1 MSLPAPAP
9 DRTAVVTGASSGI
22 GAAIAR
28 ELASR
33 RQQVTLVSRNA
44 EKLTDLADEI
54 NASGVRADV
63 LGAQRVGDDD
73 AGRPRRRVAQR
84 VGDAGLARRTRT
96 RGSGAQLDRR
106 DQRCASRR
114 GQAGT
119 EERRKRH
126 RESGSDEGHRPFRAA
141 LPDGV
146 SALRPGQRVDFGI
159 VEGRR
164 GEQALSI
171 QVLDTPPSV
180 SKAARK
186 RPQEMAVICED
197 LIKMLDRMGN
207 GYRHGRHPDPRS
219 AERVAKMLRVVADEL
234 EL

>member
-1 MSLPAPAP
+1 MP
-9 DRTAVVTGASSGI
+9 TGKVRFYD
-22 GAAIAR
+22 AAKGFGF
-28 ELASR
+28 LTKDGGGD
-33 RQQVTLVSRNA
+33 VYVNA
-44 EKLTDLADEI
+44 
-54 NASGVRADV
+54 
-63 LGAQRVGDDD
+63 Q
-73 AGRPRRRVAQR
+73 
-84 VGDAGLARRTRT
+84 
-96 RGSGAQLDRR
+96 
-106 DQRCASRR
+106 
-114 GQAGT
+114 
-119 EERRKRH
+119 
-126 RESGSDEGHRPFRAA
+126 A

-146 SALRPGQRVDFGI
+146 SVLRPGQRVDFGI